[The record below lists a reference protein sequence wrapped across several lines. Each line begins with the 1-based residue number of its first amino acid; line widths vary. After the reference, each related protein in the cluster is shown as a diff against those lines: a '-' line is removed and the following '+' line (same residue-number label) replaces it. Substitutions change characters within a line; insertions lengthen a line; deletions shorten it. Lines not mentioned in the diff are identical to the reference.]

1 MNTQDLFLSL
11 LHKQPSAK
19 IFYGPGCM
27 NDSKDKPKVPTNP
40 GPDGGAPKL
49 MLERDEYRG
58 FTLMRPKPDPH
69 PLPDPPPPEKLML
82 ERNVYIGPTDTPP
95 LYKPKKPPIPMML
108 ERDGGKGLTLI
119 SEAGYE
125 ISPDKNRYIVTYREM
140 TNMSENENLA
150 DQHVTYLRQLIEQG
164 KLIMAG
170 AYASGNQGM
179 MVLSAS
185 SLEEAAL
192 IIEADPIFQTGYYT
206 KADIDELL

>member
-1 MNTQDLFLSL
+1 MQDLFLSL
-11 LHKQPSAK
+11 LNEQPSVALVC
-19 IFYGPGCM
+19 YGGNAPDGLPREPQ
-27 NDSKDKPKVPTNP
+27 NPNGPRPNP
-40 GPDGGAPKL
+40 GHPR
-49 MLERDEYRG
+49 MLERDEG
-58 FTLMRPKPDPH
+58 
-69 PLPDPPPPEKLML
+69 
-82 ERNVYIGPTDTPP
+82 N
-95 LYKPKKPPIPMML
+95 
-108 ERDGGKGLTLI
+108 GLTLT

-125 ISPDKNRYIVTYREM
+125 ISPDKKRYIVTYREM

-185 SLEEAAL
+185 SLEEAAS

>member
-1 MNTQDLFLSL
+1 MQDLFLSL
-11 LHKQPSAK
+11 LYKQPSAL
-19 IFYGPGCM
+19 IFYGGPPPRNP
-27 NDSKDKPKVPTNP
+27 NDPPPKK
-40 GPDGGAPKL
+40 KL
-49 MLERDEYRG
+49 MLERDTDKGLSLTSRADDEWPRKDPENPVPKR
-58 FTLMRPKPDPH
+58 LLLQEKPDGRGTTGPRNPH
-69 PLPDPPPPEKLML
+69 GPPPP
-82 ERNVYIGPTDTPP
+82 T
-95 LYKPKKPPIPMML
+95 KPML
-108 ERDGGKGLTLI
+108 ERDEGKGLTLT